1 MIFRFPPLFSLWTL
15 LIPVT
20 LAMTLPCAHAED
32 RVGPPLTFDGELKYQ
47 SIGEDNLDLTDDGLN
62 HTPSV
67 EGRLKIKAFLPQ
79 DITAYWEGRAVKTRS
94 GGTVEDDSGLQTAGS
109 VDAFAE
115 WRQSWVR
122 FDEAFNVVPLSFQ
135 VGRQRIS
142 EPRALWW
149 NKDFDAARMMYDTTL
164 FNGMLGLGE
173 NLASYRT
180 SQDDFDASDKNRLR
194 AFAEGSWMYHPDH
207 HADLRFLY
215 ENDHSGLEPVGSLVS
230 TNDRDNDDAKL
241 LWAGARLWGE
251 KSLNTGL
258 FSGLDY
264 ALDLMG
270 VRGTEKSLRTT
281 ASADPAVRSVT
292 GSTEKDVR
300 GWGLDAAVDLT
311 LNAPLKPTLTLG
323 YAFGSGDD
331 DTTDA
336 KDHAF
341 RQTDLNGNATRIGL
355 SSTGIRNYGEVLRPE
370 LTNLHILTAG
380 VGFPLFT
387 SSDLTFLYHAY
398 FLDEK
403 AAPLGSASVTG
414 TLTGTDS
421 NLGQGLD
428 AVASFDLSKELG
440 LTAPFLDRTSLKMA
454 LGAFRAGDA
463 YGADEGETAMRGVME
478 IRFRF

>member
-1 MIFRFPPLFSLWTL
+1 MIFPLRRFFLLWTL
-15 LIPVT
+15 LIPV
-20 LAMTLPCAHAED
+20 LLGFGLSPAQAKD
-32 RVGPPLTFDGELKYQ
+32 QIGPPLTFEGELKYQ

-94 GGTVEDDSGLQTAGS
+94 GGTVEDDTGLQTPGS

-122 FDEAFNVVPLSFQ
+122 FDEALGIVPLSFQ
-135 VGRQRIS
+135 IGRQRLS

-149 NKDFDAARMMYDTTL
+149 NKDFDAVRMMYDTTL

-180 SQDDFDASDKNRLR
+180 SQDDFDASDKDRLR

-207 HADLRFLY
+207 HADLRLFF
-215 ENDHSGLEPVGSLVS
+215 EKDHSGIEPVGAAVP
-230 TNDRDNDDAKL
+230 TNDRDNDDARL

-251 KSLNTGL
+251 KSLNSGVL
-258 FSGLDY
+258 SGLDY
-264 ALDLMG
+264 AVDLMG
-270 VRGTEKSLRTT
+270 VRGTEKSLGTT
-281 ASADPAVRSVT
+281 ASADPAFRTVT
-292 GSTEKDVR
+292 GSSERDVR
-300 GWGLDAAVDLT
+300 GWGLDANIDFA

-331 DTTDA
+331 DTTDGT
-336 KDHAF
+336 DDAF
-341 RQTDLNGNATRIGL
+341 RQTELNGNATRIGL

-370 LTNLHILTAG
+370 LTNIHILTAG
-380 VGFPLFT
+380 VGFPLFM
-387 SSDLTFLYHAY
+387 SSDLTFLYHVY

-403 AAPLGSASVTG
+403 AAPLGSASVSG
-414 TLTGTDS
+414 TLTGEDS

-428 AVASFDLSKELG
+428 AVASFDLSSELG
-440 LTAPFLDRTSLKMA
+440 LTSTFFDKTSLKMA

-463 YGADEGETAMRGVME
+463 YGIDEGETAMRGAVE
-478 IRFRF
+478 LRFRF